1 MRRWAAR
8 RWPAV
13 VLAMLLGAAPA
24 AAGCVKESYEGNGY
38 TVCRFDLRQDHLQLF
53 SLDAQGEPY
62 GSFSALAM
70 DLQDKGE
77 SLVFAMNA
85 GMYGEDLKPIGL
97 YVEGGR
103 TLKKLNRRNGPGNFH
118 LKPNGV
124 FFIDG
129 DRGGVME
136 TEAFARSGLRPQ
148 FASQS
153 GPMLVVDGRIHPKF
167 SETGTS
173 LQRRNGVGAP
183 NDHTLVFVISD
194 GWVNFHS
201 FARLFRDH
209 LKAPNAL
216 FLDGSISSL
225 HAPEMGRSD
234 GFAPLG
240 PIVALVKGP

>member
-1 MRRWAAR
+1 MGRATRLWLVLF
-8 RWPAV
+8 AV
-13 VLAMLLGAAPA
+13 LLGAAEARA
-24 AAGCVKESYEGNGY
+24 ACSKESFEGKGY

-53 SLDAQGEPY
+53 SLDGQGEPF
-62 GSFSALAM
+62 GSFAALSM
-70 DLQDKGE
+70 DLQDRGK
-77 SLVFAMNA
+77 SLLFGMNA

-97 YVEGGR
+97 YVENGR
-103 TLKKLNRRNGPGNFH
+103 TLRKLNRRNGPGNFH

-129 DRGGVME
+129 TKGGVME
-136 TEAFARSGLRPQ
+136 TEAFAASGIRPE

-167 SETGTS
+167 SEAGTS

-183 NDHTLVFVISD
+183 DGHTLVFAISD

-225 HAPEMGRSD
+225 HAPDVGRSD

>member
-1 MRRWAAR
+1 MSATVVGARGFVGRRLAQRLAAE
-8 RWPAV
+8 
-13 VLAMLLGAAPA
+13 GAAPWTPAKGDPQLLKRDLGKA
-24 AAGCVKESYEGNGY
+24 ADQV
-38 TVCRFDLRQDHLQLF
+38 R
-53 SLDAQGEPY
+53 
-62 GSFSALAM
+62 
-70 DLQDKGE
+70 
-77 SLVFAMNA
+77 FAMNA
-85 GMYGEDLKPIGL
+85 GMFDVRGAPIGL
-97 YVEGGR
+97 YVENGR
-103 TLKKLNRRNGPGNFH
+103 TLRKLNRRNGPGNFH

-129 DRGGVME
+129 TKGGVME
-136 TEAFARSGLRPQ
+136 TEAFAASGIRPE

-153 GPMLVVDGRIHPKF
+153 GPMLVVDGRIVAAAQEERF
-167 SETGTS
+167 SRTS

-183 NDHTLVFVISD
+183 DGHTLVFAISD

-225 HAPEMGRSD
+225 YAPDVGRSD

>member
-1 MRRWAAR
+1 
-8 RWPAV
+8 
-13 VLAMLLGAAPA
+13 
-24 AAGCVKESYEGNGY
+24 
-38 TVCRFDLRQDHLQLF
+38 
-53 SLDAQGEPY
+53 
-62 GSFSALAM
+62 
-70 DLQDKGE
+70 
-77 SLVFAMNA
+77 
-85 GMYGEDLKPIGL
+85 
-97 YVEGGR
+97 
-103 TLKKLNRRNGPGNFH
+103 
-118 LKPNGV
+118 
-124 FFIDG
+124 
-129 DRGGVME
+129 ME
-136 TEAFARSGLRPQ
+136 TEAFAASGIRPE

-167 SETGTS
+167 SEAGTS

-183 NDHTLVFVISD
+183 DGHTLVFAISD

-225 HAPEMGRSD
+225 YAPDVGRSD

>member
-1 MRRWAAR
+1 MVRSLRLWLLAALLLL
-8 RWPAV
+8 PA
-13 VLAMLLGAAPA
+13 GAAQA
-24 AAGCVKESYEGNGY
+24 ACAPERFEGNDY
-38 TVCRFDLRQDHLQLF
+38 VICRFDLRQDALRLH
-53 SLDAQGEPY
+53 SLAPDGEPY
-62 GSFSALAM
+62 GSFSALS
-70 DLQDKGE
+70 E
-77 SLVFAMNA
+77 SLGERGETLAFAMNA

-97 YVEGGR
+97 YIEDGR
-103 TLKKLNRRNGPGNFH
+103 TLRKLNRRNGPGNFH

-136 TEAFARSGLRPQ
+136 TEAFAASGIRPQ

-167 SETGTS
+167 SPEGTS

-183 NDHTLVFVISD
+183 DDHTLVFVISED
-194 GWVNFHS
+194 WVNFHS
-201 FARLFRDH
+201 FARLFRDR
-209 LKAPNAL
+209 LGCPNAL

-225 HAPEMGRSD
+225 HAPDLNRSD

-240 PIVALVKGP
+240 PIVALVKDR